1 MTIEDTV
8 ELMIKSS
15 DMNPYTG
22 KLSEKDNI
30 IASIELAKLCLE
42 FAKNGNTDEAMNLDV
57 DDWIMII
64 KKLEDKL

>member
-1 MTIEDTV
+1 MTIDDAV

-30 IASIELAKLCLE
+30 IASIDLAKLCLD

-57 DDWIMII
+57 DDWKLVIKELE
-64 KKLEDKL
+64 KKL